1 MIKYTLHF
9 KKVSWYEMKKQ
20 EEQKHFLSLMAR
32 IGDYMFI
39 DISKLDIARGYT
51 PHSLSDID
59 SFTMHFSKE
68 EILSSIKRANLVSEK
83 YLNGKLV
90 IADNQKHNPIDVI
103 NKDLYNNF
111 RIDLYLSE
119 VMKNKIKINNIINKF
134 RSICN
139 NKVIEDSFVLAIKN
153 ENLDLAIDILFN
165 LPYLTLRKFIIYLIN
180 ERNKELEMLNIQERI
195 RDKAA

>member
-1 MIKYTLHF
+1 M
-9 KKVSWYEMKKQ
+9 
-20 EEQKHFLSLMAR
+20 
-32 IGDYMFI
+32 
-39 DISKLDIARGYT
+39 
-51 PHSLSDID
+51 
-59 SFTMHFSKE
+59 
-68 EILSSIKRANLVSEK
+68 N
-83 YLNGKLV
+83 
-90 IADNQKHNPIDVI
+90 
-103 NKDLYNNF
+103 
-111 RIDLYLSE
+111 
-119 VMKNKIKINNIINKF
+119 NKIKMNNIINKF

>member
-1 MIKYTLHF
+1 
-9 KKVSWYEMKKQ
+9 MKKQ

-103 NKDLYNNF
+103 NKDFYNNF

-119 VMKNKIKINNIINKF
+119 IMNNKIKMNNIINKF

>member
-1 MIKYTLHF
+1 M
-9 KKVSWYEMKKQ
+9 
-20 EEQKHFLSLMAR
+20 
-32 IGDYMFI
+32 
-39 DISKLDIARGYT
+39 
-51 PHSLSDID
+51 
-59 SFTMHFSKE
+59 
-68 EILSSIKRANLVSEK
+68 
-83 YLNGKLV
+83 
-90 IADNQKHNPIDVI
+90 
-103 NKDLYNNF
+103 
-111 RIDLYLSE
+111 
-119 VMKNKIKINNIINKF
+119 NNIINKF